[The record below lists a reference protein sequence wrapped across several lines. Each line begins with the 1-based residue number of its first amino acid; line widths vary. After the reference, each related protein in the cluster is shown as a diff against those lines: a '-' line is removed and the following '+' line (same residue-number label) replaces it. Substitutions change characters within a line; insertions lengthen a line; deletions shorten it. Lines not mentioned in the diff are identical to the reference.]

1 MKATIAVAQMD
12 STGNRSENLRKME
25 DMTKRAAAEGADLI
39 LFPEHADFLGKPI
52 GLHAEA
58 DHGKLAQA
66 LGRMAAENRIWLHSG
81 SIPEMNPEGK
91 PYNTSLFFDRDGNL
105 AAKYRKIH
113 LFEVDISNGPRVNES
128 DVIEAGDKAVIVDT
142 EFGRVGFAICYD
154 LRFPELFHKLA
165 DQGAELIFLPAN
177 FTALTGAA
185 HWEVL
190 VRARAIENTCYI
202 AAAGQV
208 GRKPDF
214 ESYGHSMIIDPWGR
228 ILSEKEDGEGL
239 IYADFD
245 NGVLEQVRRQMPS
258 LNNARKDL
266 W

>member
-128 DVIEAGDKAVIVDT
+128 DVIEAGDKAVVVDT

-165 DQGAELIFLPAN
+165 DQGAELISCLPI
-177 FTALTGAA
+177 LPP
-185 HWEVL
+185 L
-190 VRARAIENTCYI
+190 RAQPIGKCWSGQEPSKIPVISRQRDRSGEN
-202 AAAGQV
+202 
-208 GRKPDF
+208 
-214 ESYGHSMIIDPWGR
+214 R
-228 ILSEKEDGEGL
+228 IL
-239 IYADFD
+239 
-245 NGVLEQVRRQMPS
+245 NPTVTP
-258 LNNARKDL
+258 
-266 W
+266 